1 MNNESFFGEHFYNLE
16 ETENQSIN
24 NLNNSGNFNGAPFFD
39 EASKNTNNSLR
50 HTHLDNRLNKTFFSP
65 QNINVIQNAIID
77 AVLKKSNG
85 EFKIGRQ
92 SDKQL
97 NIIMRS
103 IYLQHSKNLPNN
115 IEGQISDLNKRV
127 LQYCVPSIYSEIL
140 QYNGYLKAINTNIVP
155 LDRSINISSKGEKIN
170 EFKGFF

>member
-24 NLNNSGNFNGAPFFD
+24 NNFNGAPFFD
-39 EASKNTNNSLR
+39 EVVKNSNNTVR
-50 HTHLDNRLNKTFFSP
+50 HTHLDNNLNKTFFSP
-65 QNINVIQNAIID
+65 QNVNVIQSAIID
-77 AVLKKSNG
+77 AIFKKSKG

-115 IEGQISDLNKRV
+115 IEGQVSDLNKRV
-127 LQYCVPSIYSEIL
+127 LQYCVPNIYSEIL
-140 QYNGYLKAINTNIVP
+140 QYNGYLKAISTNIVP

-170 EFKGFF
+170 EFKSFF

>member
-16 ETENQSIN
+16 ETENQPIN
-24 NLNNSGNFNGAPFFD
+24 NLNDLGNFNGAPFFE
-39 EASKNTNNSLR
+39 EAAKNNSVR
-50 HTHLDNRLNKTFFSP
+50 HTQLDNNLNQTFFSP
-65 QNINVIQNAIID
+65 KNVNNIQTAIID
-77 AVLKKSNG
+77 AVYKKSNG

-103 IYLQHSKNLPNN
+103 IYLQNSKNLPND
-115 IEGQISDLNKRV
+115 IEGQVFDLNKLV
-127 LQYCVPSIYSEIL
+127 LQYCIPNIYSEIL
-140 QYNGYLKAINTNIVP
+140 QYNGYLKAISTNIVP

-170 EFKGFF
+170 EFKSFF

>member
-16 ETENQSIN
+16 ETENQSNNIN
-24 NLNNSGNFNGAPFFD
+24 SFNGAPFFVD
-39 EASKNTNNSLR
+39 ANKNTNNSVR
-50 HTHLDNRLNKTFFSP
+50 HTHLDSSINQTFFSP
-65 QNINVIQNAIID
+65 QNINNLQMAIID
-77 AVLKKSNG
+77 AVFKKSNG

-115 IEGQISDLNKRV
+115 IEGQISDLNKHV
-127 LQYCVPSIYSEIL
+127 LKFCVPNIYSEIL
-140 QYNGYLKAINTNIVP
+140 QYNGYLKAISTNVVP
-155 LDRSINISSKGEKIN
+155 LDRSINISSKGEKIK
-170 EFKGFF
+170 EFKSFF